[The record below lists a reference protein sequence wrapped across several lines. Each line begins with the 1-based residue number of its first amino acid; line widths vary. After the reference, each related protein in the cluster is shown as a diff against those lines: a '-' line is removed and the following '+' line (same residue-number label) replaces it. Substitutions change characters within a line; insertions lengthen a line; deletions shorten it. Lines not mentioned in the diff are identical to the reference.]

1 MADDNGVEKSTNKEL
16 GANID
21 TSVDAADNQEKKRGG
36 QGLADKWHS
45 LSKKTR

>member
-36 QGLADKWHS
+36 RVSPINGAHFR
-45 LSKKTR
+45 KKTR